1 MRLLVGLGNPGPKY
15 ADTRH
20 NAGFMALDLLAR
32 RHAINISQ
40 QRFLSLIGSGLMAGE
55 KVLLAQP
62 QTFMNLSG
70 LTVSRIMNYFRLDLD
85 QLIVLHDDL
94 DIELGRIKVAAGGG
108 AGGHKGVASIIE
120 SLGESKFA
128 RIKIGIGRAP
138 QGQSGEDYVLSLFA
152 PEEMELVREAL
163 EKAASAAEV
172 WVSEGAAKA
181 QVLFNRKE
189 RNVKEEVKV

>member
-1 MRLLVGLGNPGPKY
+1 VRLLVGLGNPGPQY
-15 ADTRH
+15 TETRH

-32 RHAINISQ
+32 RHAVILSQ
-40 QRFLSLIGSGLMAGE
+40 QRFLSLIGSGLIAGE

-70 LTVSRIMNYFRLDLD
+70 LTVGRIMNYFHLGLD

-94 DIELGRIKVAAGGG
+94 DIEIGRIKVTAGGG

-120 SLGESKFA
+120 TLGNSKFA
-128 RIKIGIGRAP
+128 RVRIGIGRTP
-138 QGQSGEDYVLSLFA
+138 EGQSAEDYVLSAFA
-152 PEEMELVREAL
+152 PEEMELVKQAM